1 MVADARL
8 SARIVREEKGMSLLS
23 SQLAETT
30 AKVNRFIEGVVDLQ
44 REPTLL
50 YRAARHIIDAG
61 GKRLRPY
68 LVLKSCKLVG
78 GREEDAIPTA
88 AALELLHTFTLIH
101 DDIMDEDEKRR
112 GISTVHT
119 KWGLP
124 TAIVAG
130 DLLFA
135 KVYETITKFTDS
147 RHVSPKRILQVLKG
161 ISEAAIAIC
170 EGQTLDMTFE
180 HRETVS
186 EDEYFE
192 MIRAKTATL
201 FEVSARCG
209 GILGGAKK
217 SQVQNLGRYGYYAGL
232 AFQLIDD
239 VLGLTADEKLLR
251 KPVGSDIREGKRT
264 LIVIH
269 ALKHAS
275 EEQRRRILE
284 TLGDRS
290 ASSERIQET
299 IDLINSLGSIKYTE
313 QKAKRYIEK
322 SKTALSNFPATKDRE
337 DLISLADLIFARKY

>member
-1 MVADARL
+1 
-8 SARIVREEKGMSLLS
+8 MSRLS
-23 SQLAETT
+23 SQLEETAE
-30 AKVNRFIEGVVDLQ
+30 KVNRFIKEVVDLE
-44 REPTLL
+44 RKPTVL

-101 DDIMDEDEKRR
+101 DDIIDEDEKRR
-112 GISTVHT
+112 GLPTVHT
-119 KWGLP
+119 KWGVP

-135 KVYETITKFTDS
+135 KVYETITKFTNF
-147 RHVSPKRILQVLKG
+147 RHVPPRRILRVLKG
-161 ISEAAIAIC
+161 VSEATIAIC

-192 MIRAKTATL
+192 MIQAKTATL
-201 FEVSARCG
+201 FEISARCG

-217 SQVQNLGRYGYYAGL
+217 SQVERLGKFGYYAGV

-239 VLGLTADEKLLR
+239 VLGLTADEKVLG

-264 LIVIH
+264 LIIVH
-269 ALKHAS
+269 ALKKAS
-275 EEQRRRILE
+275 EGQRKKILE
-284 TLGDRS
+284 TLGNRS
-290 ASSERIQET
+290 ASPEQIRET
-299 IDLINSLGSIKYTE
+299 IELVSSLGSISYAE
-313 QKAKRYIEK
+313 EKASKYIEK
-322 SKTALSNFPATKDRE
+322 SKNALANFPATKDRE

>member
-1 MVADARL
+1 
-8 SARIVREEKGMSLLS
+8 MSRLS
-23 SQLAETT
+23 SQLAETA
-30 AKVNRFIEGVVDLQ
+30 AKVNKFIEEVVKLE

-50 YRAARHIIDAG
+50 YKAARHIIDAG

-68 LVLKSCKLVG
+68 LVLKSCRLVG

-112 GISTVHT
+112 GLSTVHA
-119 KWGLP
+119 KWGVP
-124 TAIVAG
+124 VAIVAG

-135 KVYETITKFTDS
+135 KVYETITKYTDP
-147 RHVSPKRILQVLKG
+147 RHVPPKRILRVLRN
-161 ISEAAIAIC
+161 ISEATIAIC
-170 EGQTLDMTFE
+170 EGQTLDMSFE
-180 HRETVS
+180 RRETVS

-209 GILGGAKK
+209 AILGGAKE
-217 SQVQNLGRYGYYAGL
+217 SQVQNLGRYGHYAGV

-239 VLGLTADEKLLR
+239 VLGLTADEKILG
-251 KPVGSDIREGKRT
+251 KPVGSDIREGKKT
-264 LIVIH
+264 LIVVH

-275 EEQRRRILE
+275 EDQRKKILE

-290 ASSERIQET
+290 ASPERIRET
-299 IDLINSLGSIKYTE
+299 IDLVRSLGSISYAE
-313 QKAKRYIEK
+313 EKAREYVEK
-322 SKTALSNFPATKDRE
+322 SKIALSDFPATEDRE

>member
-1 MVADARL
+1 
-8 SARIVREEKGMSLLS
+8 MSRLS
-23 SQLAETT
+23 SQLAET
-30 AKVNRFIEGVVDLQ
+30 AEKVNGFLKEVVNLES
-44 REPTLL
+44 EPTLL

-78 GREEDAIPTA
+78 GREEDTVPTA

-101 DDIMDEDEKRR
+101 DDIMDEDEERR
-112 GISTVHT
+112 GVPTVHT
-119 KWGLP
+119 KWGVP

-135 KVYETITKFTDS
+135 KVYETITKYSDP
-147 RHVSPKRILQVLKG
+147 RRVPPKRILQVLRD
-161 ISEAAIAIC
+161 ISEATITIC

-180 HRETVS
+180 SNETVS
-186 EDEYFE
+186 EDAYFK
-192 MIRAKTATL
+192 MIRAKTAAL

-217 SQVQNLGRYGYYAGL
+217 DQVKNLGRFGYYSGI

-239 VLGLTADEKLLR
+239 VLGLTADEKVLG

-264 LIVIH
+264 LIIVH

-275 EEQRRRILE
+275 ETQQKKILE

-290 ASSERIQET
+290 VSPERIQET
-299 IDLINSLGSIKYTE
+299 INLVSSLGSISYAE
-313 QKAKRYIEK
+313 EEAREYIRK
-322 SKTALSNFPATKDRE
+322 SKNALTSFPLTKDRE
-337 DLISLADLIFARKY
+337 DLINLADLIIARKY